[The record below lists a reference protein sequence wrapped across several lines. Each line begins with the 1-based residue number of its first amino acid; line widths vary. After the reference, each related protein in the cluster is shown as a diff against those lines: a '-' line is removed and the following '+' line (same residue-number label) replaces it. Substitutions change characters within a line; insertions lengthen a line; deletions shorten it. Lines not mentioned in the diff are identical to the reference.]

1 MGRFLKG
8 LAIFFA
14 LAAVGVVSAAAVVL
28 LLLRQEEVRM
38 PDLTGR
44 DIVSVIEIV
53 TQHGLQLK
61 VDRREPHPDL
71 PRDAVI
77 SQSPA
82 PGSGIKKG
90 RQVRVIIS
98 QGPSEMQAPKL
109 VGEHFRKADMMIR
122 QAGFS
127 PGEISRAASEQV
139 ERDMV
144 IAQDPPVGSPLER
157 GGAIT
162 VLVSSG
168 KKARPLV
175 MPKLAGKRA
184 EVAVRIVERMG
195 LQHRLISRATPTG
208 SAPGGRTVVGQK
220 PAAGHP
226 VGADALVELV
236 VSR

>member
-8 LAIFFA
+8 LGVLFA
-14 LAAVGVVSAAAVVL
+14 LAAVGIASAAAVVL
-28 LLLRQEEVRM
+28 LLRQQEVSM

-71 PRDAVI
+71 PRDTVI
-77 SQSPA
+77 SQSPV

-109 VGEHFRKADMMIR
+109 TGEHFRKADMMIR

-127 PGEISRAASEQV
+127 PGEVSRVASEQT
-139 ERDMV
+139 ERDTV
-144 IAQDPPVGSPLER
+144 IAQDPPAGSPLER

-162 VLVSSG
+162 VLVSAG

-184 EVAVRIVERMG
+184 EAAVRIVERMG
-195 LQHRLISRATPTG
+195 LQHRVISRATPTG
-208 SAPGGRTVVGQK
+208 TPAGGRIVVGQK

-236 VSR
+236 VIR

>member
-8 LAIFFA
+8 LGVLFA
-14 LAAVGVVSAAAVVL
+14 LAAVGIASAAAVVL
-28 LLLRQEEVRM
+28 LLRQEEVSM

-71 PRDAVI
+71 PRDTVI

-109 VGEHFRKADMMIR
+109 TGEHFRKADMMIR

-127 PGEISRAASEQV
+127 PGEVSRVASEQI
-139 ERDMV
+139 ERDTV
-144 IAQDPPVGSPLER
+144 IAQDPPAGSPLER
-157 GGAIT
+157 GGVIT
-162 VLVSSG
+162 VLVSAG

-175 MPKLAGKRA
+175 MPKFAGKRA
-184 EVAVRIVERMG
+184 ETAVRIVERMG
-195 LQHRLISRATPTG
+195 LQHRVISRATPTG
-208 SAPGGRTVVGQK
+208 TPAGGRIVVGQK